1 MRMIVKIGEKNIAN
15 IAATKMLHDQH
26 FLYAFKGE
34 DLVGMFTIGCFDSA
48 FLYETEKSDR

>member
-15 IAATKMLHDQH
+15 IKTTKMLQDQH

-34 DLVGMFTIGCFDSA
+34 DLVGMFTIGCFDAA